1 MPHLRVIEK
10 NGAGGPGF
18 AEIERALAAML
29 DSSEETGAVDAVDA
43 ALASAVELRATD
55 VYFEPWDDCTAMR
68 FRIDGILHDVA
79 RVPKVHHA
87 RIVARIKIVARMV
100 TYHKDTPQDGR
111 IDADATRCGRVIR
124 VSAFPTVNG
133 ERIVLRIMDGGG
145 ALLDLDALG
154 FDTALVRELRAL
166 IERPHGAIFLTG
178 PSSSGKTTTIY
189 ALLHEILARRSP
201 APHVVTIEDPVE
213 RRIPRVS
220 QTEIAPHHGL
230 TFAAAL
236 RSLLRQDPEVI
247 MVGEVRDAET
257 AQTAI
262 QAGLTGHLVVSTIHS
277 GTSAGVFAR
286 LLDMG
291 VEPYLA
297 ASSVSG
303 VLAQRLVRMVCPNC
317 AEPYEPEP
325 GLVAAYGLADFAGPF
340 RRGRGC
346 DACQGIGYKGRTA
359 VGELLRVD
367 EPFAERVL
375 ARVRTSELHDAAL
388 ASGMR
393 PLAHAAAQCVRD
405 GVTTLEELKRVLPQ
419 AGG

>member
-1 MPHLRVIEK
+1 MPNLRVIDRRDDS
-10 NGAGGPGF
+10 GQGF
-18 AEIERALAAML
+18 TAIERALTDML
-29 DSSEETGAVDAVDA
+29 GSPDETGAVDAVDA
-43 ALASAVELRATD
+43 ALTSAVELRATD
-55 VYFEPWDDCTAMR
+55 VYFEPWDDCTAVR

-79 RVPKVHHA
+79 KLPKTHHA

-111 IDADATRCGRVIR
+111 IDAEATRCGRVIR

-133 ERIVLRIMDGGG
+133 ERLVLRIMDGAG
-145 ALLDLDALG
+145 ALSELDALG
-154 FDTALVRELRAL
+154 FDAALVRDLRAL
-166 IERPHGAIFLTG
+166 VERPHGAIFLTG

-230 TFAAAL
+230 TFGSAL

-277 GTSAGVFAR
+277 GTAAGVFAR

-297 ASSVSG
+297 TSSVTG
-303 VLAQRLVRMVCPNC
+303 VLAQRLVRVTCPRC
-317 AEPYEPEP
+317 AEPYTPDA
-325 GLVAAYGLADFAGPF
+325 GLVAAYGLADFDRPF
-340 RRGRGC
+340 TRGRGC
-346 DACQGIGYKGRTA
+346 EACQGIGYKGRTA
-359 VGELLRVD
+359 IGELLCVD
-367 EPFAERVL
+367 GPFSERVL
-375 ARVRTSELHDAAL
+375 TRARTGELHEAAL

-393 PLAHAAAQCVRD
+393 PLVAAAAHYVRD
-405 GVTTLEELKRVLPQ
+405 GVTTLDELKRVLPP
-419 AGG
+419 AGA